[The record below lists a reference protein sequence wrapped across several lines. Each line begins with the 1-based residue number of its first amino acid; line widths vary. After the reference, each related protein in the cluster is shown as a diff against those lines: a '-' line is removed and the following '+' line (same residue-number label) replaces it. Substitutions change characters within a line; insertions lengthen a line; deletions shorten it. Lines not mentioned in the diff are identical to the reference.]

1 MVLHNSLSNQV
12 SIINNTQLPFG
23 SATSFTLPRRRSF
36 AGERNCPTCGHR
48 LGSRHKNSQFE
59 GAPGKSST
67 GAYQNSNIS
76 KDSFERD
83 VNYFKLLGDISRES
97 QTAPQ
102 IESSGISSD
111 AFSQGYFKRFFVT
124 KHTLGRGSNGV
135 VYLVEHLL
143 ENVSLGLFALKKV
156 AVGDNKAW
164 LQKTLGE
171 VNLLRM
177 LSHPN
182 LVGYNHVWLEISS
195 LSQFGPSI
203 PCAFILQEYCNGGT
217 LEDYVRKTGLWTIH
231 EPNETKRERLLR
243 QSGLPDPSRSTN
255 SKRLSNFEIISFMID
270 IVRGVAHL
278 HSHHII
284 HRDLKPSNC
293 LLIIKEQSSGTS
305 STELPSVLVGDFGEG
320 QMEGILRSET
330 GSTGTLEYCAPEL
343 INRVQ
348 GRLGQFTQ
356 KSDVFSLGMIL
367 YFLCHGRLPYEN
379 SALDEEQ
386 DLELL
391 TQEIKDFQG
400 LRLNLKGIRKDVDV
414 RLYQAMSKML
424 EVDPEERP
432 TTDEVLSLLE
442 ELGNGI
448 YPQVTRKM
456 THPVQVAGLLS
467 NGETTSR
474 PKRELRLPSLPQWSN
489 YIAVKALLLA
499 VKVAI
504 LAKMPPNVITQTL
517 LLLLGLEIPM

>member
-1 MVLHNSLSNQV
+1 MGRGRNNS
-12 SIINNTQLPFG
+12 
-23 SATSFTLPRRRSF
+23 
-36 AGERNCPTCGHR
+36 H
-48 LGSRHKNSQFE
+48 FE
-59 GAPGKSST
+59 GSSGKSST
-67 GAYQNSNIS
+67 GSYENLNIS

-83 VNYFKLLGDISRES
+83 VNYFKLLGDISRDS

-102 IESSGISSD
+102 IDSSGISPD
-111 AFSQGYFKRFFVT
+111 AFSQGYFKRFFVI
-124 KHTLGRGSNGV
+124 KHVLGRGSNGV

-143 ENVSLGLFALKKV
+143 EDVSLGLFALKKV

-217 LEDYVRKTGLWTIH
+217 LEDYVRKTGLWTIY

-243 QSGLPDPSRSTN
+243 KSGLPDLSKSTN
-255 SKRLSNFEIISFMID
+255 SKRLSNFEIISFMTD

-293 LLIIKEQSSGTS
+293 LLITKEQSGKTPA
-305 STELPSVLVGDFGEG
+305 ELPSVLVGDFGEG

-400 LRLNLKGIRKDVDV
+400 LRLNVKGIRKDVDV

-448 YPQVTRKM
+448 YPQVTRM
-456 THPVQVAGLLS
+456 MAHPVQVAGLLS
-467 NGETTSR
+467 NGDTPSGPR
-474 PKRELRLPSLPQWSN
+474 RKLQLPIFPYWSN
-489 YIAVKALLLA
+489 YVA
-499 VKVAI
+499 VKVVLLIVKVATLVKI
-504 LAKMPPNVITQTL
+504 PPGLISQTL
-517 LLLLGLEIPM
+517 FLLLGLEIPM